1 MGSSNPGSTLSNGT
15 VQLTDGTGNALAKV
29 VGELLA
35 TVEAAQQ
42 SAQSTNLSNVQSM
55 SSLGSGSAL
64 AAKFS
69 NAGSN
74 LEQVLTDHNTI
85 LSALGPAFIQ
95 AEKTYHDADDA
106 ASQEFQSIMNSAK
119 SDTSSFTQ
127 PAFGAGANPTI
138 PTDTKPPTPNDLNGL
153 TLDNSPVS
161 AEPGASLSLGDMKTF
176 GQHEMN
182 TQAYEQGETWSWLS
196 ESLAKAATAFVNGIT
211 SGSSGWS
218 GTGKTNAMSAV
229 NAYSKSVQQLATEM
243 GYVGQS
249 LQYAAAQIDQSIS
262 QMAAALAQWDGK
274 NDDTATT
281 ARNNGINI
289 INGTYDPAVT
299 SASNSIPQP
308 SNPTNPLASNS
319 GNGNGNGGTSSGGT
333 GTSSGGTG
341 SSSSGTGSSSTSTST
356 GTSSGTSSSGSGA
369 SGGGNSTGNS
379 TGNNAGSSGS
389 TYSGSGTGASTP
401 SAGPASTDGASSG
414 VSATGSS
421 YYAGGAGG
429 GTAGTTGSGGSTYAT
444 GSSTATSVSTS
455 SSMASSVSGSSSTGT
470 GSSTGASG
478 STSASAS
485 GSGVYT
491 STGTSA
497 SGVGSST
504 SASTSS
510 SLLSELEALLQQLPT
525 LLQQGASSFQ
535 QLFQQGGSSKLLQ
548 DLNAKGVDPA
558 KSSDLSDLMSKL
570 GLGSGGGGGGGTEGG
585 GSQLLSPESPA
596 YQSPQSNLFPR
607 ASIAS
612 YTADNPVGTTGD
624 STTGA
629 GASESSPMGGM
640 PMGGAGGGRGGGA
653 SKEHKTAE
661 NLQSTE
667 NLDDAI
673 GNVRATKSV
682 VDVPITSKP
691 ADQI

>member
-15 VQLTDGTGNALAKV
+15 VQLTDGTGNALANV

-35 TVEAAQQ
+35 TVETAQQ
-42 SAQSTNLSNVQSM
+42 AAQSTNLSNVQSL

-69 NAGSN
+69 NAGSQ

-95 AEKTYHDADDA
+95 AEKTYHNADDS
-106 ASQEFQSIMNSAK
+106 ASQEFQSIMNAAK

-127 PAFGAGANPTI
+127 PSFGANANPTI
-138 PTDTKPPTPNDLNGL
+138 PADTKPPSSNDLNGL
-153 TLDNSPVS
+153 TLDNAPVS

-182 TQAYEQGETWSWLS
+182 TLAYEQGETWSWLS
-196 ESLAKAATAFVNGIT
+196 ESLSKAAAAFVNGIT

-289 INGTYDPAVT
+289 INNTYDPAVT

-308 SNPTNPLASNS
+308 SNPTDPLAPSPGS
-319 GNGNGNGGTSSGGT
+319 GNGNGNGSGGSTTGGT
-333 GTSSGGTG
+333 GTSSGGT
-341 SSSSGTGSSSTSTST
+341 SSSGTGSSTATSTA
-356 GTSSGTSSSGSGA
+356 TSSGTSSSGSGT
-369 SGGGNSTGNS
+369 SGGDNSA
-379 TGNNAGSSGS
+379 GNNAGSSGS
-389 TYSGSGTGASTP
+389 TYSGSGTGTATP
-401 SAGPASTDGASSG
+401 SAGPASTGGASSG

-421 YYAGGAGG
+421 YYGGGA
-429 GTAGTTGSGGSTYAT
+429 GTAGTTGSGGSTSYST
-444 GSSTATSVSTS
+444 GSSTATSANTS
-455 SSMASSVSGSSSTGT
+455 SSMASSVSGSGSIGT
-470 GSSTGASG
+470 GSSTGAGG
-478 STSASAS
+478 STSASAW

-497 SGVGSST
+497 AGTGY
-504 SASTSS
+504 SASSSASS
-510 SLLSELEALLQQLPT
+510 SLLSELEQLLQQLPA

-535 QLFQQGGSSKLLQ
+535 QLFQNGDPSKLLQ
-548 DLNAKGVDPA
+548 NLNAKGADPS
-558 KSSDLSDLMSKL
+558 KSSELSDLMSKL
-570 GLGSGGGGGGGTEGG
+570 GLGSGSGGTEGG
-585 GSQLLSPESPA
+585 GSQLLSPEAPA

-607 ASIAS
+607 ASIAA

-640 PMGGAGGGRGGGA
+640 PMGGAGAGRGGGA